1 MERDPGCPP
10 AQGLYDPSLEHDA
23 CGVGFVVHVKG
34 VRSHSIVS
42 QALQVLVNLL
52 HRGACGCEV
61 NTGDGAGILIQMPDK
76 FLRKEAKSLG
86 FTLPPEG
93 EYGAGTIFLPRD
105 HDPRATIEAL
115 IQKIIQEEG
124 QTVIAWRDLPTDDRL
139 VGASAAAV
147 EPYFKQIFIS
157 RAANLDRAM
166 FERKLYIIRKRIEHA
181 VDKLP
186 IPAAE
191 KKYFYIP
198 SLSANTL
205 IYKGMLI
212 ADQIET
218 MFPDLAD
225 PDVESAL
232 ALVHQRFSTNTFPSW
247 PLAHPYRYVAH
258 NGEINT
264 LRGNINWMVAREA
277 MCESDLLGG
286 DLKKILPIIR
296 EGGSDTATFD
306 NVLEF
311 LVMTGRSLPHSIL
324 MMIPEPWSG
333 HETMSAE
340 RKAFY
345 EYHAA
350 MMEPWDGPASIAF
363 TDGKVIGAV
372 LDRNGLRPSRYYV
385 TKDDMVIM
393 ASEVGVLDIPEENI
407 LMKERLHPG
416 RIFLVDTKQG
426 RIISDDEIK
435 RELTSAQPYGDWLK
449 DNMVA
454 LEDLAKAPLLPPPDH
469 ETVLN
474 RQRTFG
480 YTHEDL
486 RILLAPMAM
495 AGEEAIGSMG
505 TDTALAVLSDR
516 PRLLYDYFTQL
527 FAQVTNPPLDA
538 IREELVTSMG
548 STIGPERN
556 LLKPEPESA
565 RQIKIKSAIVDN
577 DELAKLR
584 HVDQRGFRSITI
596 PMLYDGASGG
606 RGLARAL
613 EDLQKR
619 ASEAVSEGY
628 TILILSDRGVNL
640 RLAPIPSLLATAAMH
655 HHLVREGTRNRA
667 ALVIETGDAREVH
680 HLALLI
686 GYGAGAVNPYL
697 AFETLD
703 DMIR

>member
-1 MERDPGCPP
+1 M
-10 AQGLYDPSLEHDA
+10 
-23 CGVGFVVHVKG
+23 HVKG
-34 VRSHSIVS
+34 VRSHAIVS

-76 FLRKEAKSLG
+76 FLRKEARALG
-86 FTLPPEG
+86 FALPPEG
-93 EYGAGTIFLPRD
+93 EYGVGSVFLPREYD
-105 HDPRATIEAL
+105 ARATIEAL
-115 IQKIIQEEG
+115 IERIVQEEG
-124 QTVIAWRDLPTDDRL
+124 QRVIAWRDMPADDRL
-139 VGASAAAV
+139 VGASAVAV
-147 EPYFKQIFIS
+147 EPYFKQIFIG
-157 RAANLDRAM
+157 RAPGLDRAA
-166 FERKLYIIRKRIEHA
+166 FERKLYVIRKLIEHA
-181 VDKLP
+181 ADTLP
-186 IPAAE
+186 ISSGD

-264 LRGNINWMVAREA
+264 LRGNINWMHAREA
-277 MCESDLLGG
+277 MCQSDLLGD
-286 DLKKILPIIR
+286 DLKRILPVVR

-311 LVMTGRSLPHSIL
+311 LVMTGRSLPHAVL

-345 EYHAA
+345 EYHAT

-363 TDGKVIGAV
+363 TDGTVIGAV

-385 TKDDMVIM
+385 TKDDLVIM

-407 LMKERLHPG
+407 LLKERLHPG
-416 RIFLVDTKQG
+416 RIFLVDTAQG
-426 RIISDDEIK
+426 RIIADEEIK
-435 RELTSAQPYGDWLK
+435 RELASAEPYAEWLSA
-449 DNMVA
+449 NMVR
-454 LEDLAKAPLLPPPDH
+454 LEDLPHAPLLPSPDH

-480 YTHEDL
+480 YTLEDL
-486 RILLAPMAM
+486 RILLAPMATG
-495 AGEEAIGSMG
+495 GEEAIGSMG

-548 STIGPERN
+548 GTIGPEGN
-556 LLKPEPESA
+556 LLEPTPRSA
-565 RQIKIKSAIVDN
+565 RRRKST
-577 DELAKLR
+577 R
-584 HVDQRGFRSITI
+584 
-596 PMLYDGASGG
+596 
-606 RGLARAL
+606 
-613 EDLQKR
+613 KR
-619 ASEAVSEGY
+619 
-628 TILILSDRGVNL
+628 TM
-640 RLAPIPSLLATAAMH
+640 PATAFSKKTP
-655 HHLVREGTRNRA
+655 RKS
-667 ALVIETGDAREVH
+667 
-680 HLALLI
+680 
-686 GYGAGAVNPYL
+686 
-697 AFETLD
+697 
-703 DMIR
+703 